1 MWPSSPCPHTPDYED
16 IAPHGPQFHSP
27 TLKVFIKYPLY
38 TKQHSRGWDTHQHP
52 DSQVSACLK
61 DAEGNIISDYRTS
74 ESYIEFEVPAEAA
87 TLELSGKAEIYE
99 TVFAR

>member
-1 MWPSSPCPHTPDYED
+1 M
-16 IAPHGPQFHSP
+16 G
-27 TLKVFIKYPLY
+27 
-38 TKQHSRGWDTHQHP
+38 QHP